1 MKRVDSKLSHL
12 NIFLGDGCGR
22 NFNSI
27 SDIKWSWKLKLNEF
41 PKNSNFTLEVILRKR
56 FLQLDFCPFLG
67 LSVEFKQSNSKS
79 LSSKRLFWAVRP
91 LWKVSTTFLDHR
103 WECHW
108 DREGQPFSKL
118 IRAQRALGKTRQIW
132 LFSEKWQKMNLPSGW
147 IVTVGRLWG

>member
-27 SDIKWSWKLKLNEF
+27 RDIKWSWKLKLNKF

-91 LWKVSTTFLDHR
+91 LWKVSTTFLDHK
-103 WECHW
+103 WGCHW
-108 DREGQPFSKL
+108 DREGQ
-118 IRAQRALGKTRQIW
+118 
-132 LFSEKWQKMNLPSGW
+132 LFSGRRPPNLFEPNVHLGRRGRFDCS
-147 IVTVGRLWG
+147 VKNDKRCTYHLVGLSL